1 MRITIDCTD
10 QEAYDLLPEGI
21 FSQRD
26 LVITVGGKTRRFAPI
41 SLEEG
46 RSYGPFSAYTRNMT
60 LVLEEMVT
68 IKTKQEIKAEEAVKA
83 AEESLKKAREALEAV
98 KK

>member
-10 QEAYDLLPEGI
+10 QEAYGLLPDGL
-21 FSQRD
+21 FSQKE
-26 LVITVGGKTRRFAPI
+26 LHMVVAGKPRRFVPVT
-41 SLEEG
+41 LDHHLG
-46 RSYGPFSAYTRNMT
+46 TFDVYCRNVT